1 MVFKPFKSPLI
12 RKPETTGDGKTQ
24 DIPAQ
29 NPVQKDDP
37 APVTETRPTPSEPRK
52 PLHQVRNVGT
62 ESGGK
67 IAPAP
72 EPIKLLGDERFF
84 NALWRKPSAKK
95 NKTWDGDG
103 VLTARAGLV
112 TLQDV
117 GGKDMGRGRFEGELE
132 PGKMLYVGGKEV
144 EIDSEIPRRE
154 YLAGKNVL
162 QATKPTQTSKGSRK
176 PPLIALKNSEDQ
188 ISRSL
193 GRTGSLKRG
202 ASALDGDNK
211 GHSGFGA
218 YKKPYLD
225 DSVLPTHPIKVVPRH
240 DPEAPGA
247 LVMPRP
253 VSVPDG
259 KQIVDVVVD
268 PLLTK
273 SLRPHQREGVQFLYE
288 CVMGMRS
295 FNGEGAIL
303 ADEMGM
309 GKTLQTIALLWTLL
323 KQNPIYGAPP
333 VIKKALIVCPVTL
346 INNWRKEF
354 RKWLGNERIGVFVFD
369 DNRKRLT
376 DFTKGK
382 SYSIM
387 IVGYEKLRTAQEG
400 LTKGAGV
407 DIIIADEGHRLK
419 TLSNKSGQAIQSLNA
434 AKRVILSGT
443 PIQNDLSEFFA
454 AVDLVNPG
462 ILGTFKAFIRE
473 FETPIVRSRQ
483 PEATRKEI
491 EKGESRSEE
500 LRDLTSK
507 FILRRTADI
516 LAKYL
521 PPKTEY
527 VLFCNPTRSQANI
540 YQAVLASPIFQSAMG
555 NAESALQLITIL
567 KKLCNSPSLLTAKN
581 NNNAP
586 GDTITAL
593 LASLPQNLIRHFS
606 PSASAKI
613 RVLDQILDNMRTKT
627 TEKIVL
633 VSNYTSTLNLL
644 ANLLSSLGL
653 PFLRLDGSTPTQKRQ
668 PLVDDFNRLP
678 ADKCFAFLLS
688 AKAGGMG
695 LNLIGA
701 SRLVLFDVDWNPAT
715 DIQAMARIHRDGQ
728 KHHCRIYRVILKGS
742 LEEKIWQRQVTKIGL
757 ADSVMEHKNSVAQ
770 FSSAELRDLFRL
782 DEESRCQTHDLL
794 ACECGGKGIVSSSS
808 SGTATPNLK
817 PGDGEDEGSDPE
829 ISESSN
835 APSDDEPD
843 FPKLVKASEVDMKA
857 QERAIRDSSRRGRKQ
872 KNSMHQSL
880 AQYAHIDPA
889 VLASAEEE
897 DEFAA
902 IVDDDVLLS
911 LLKDECNRIGYIF
924 KKANGAEVESEDTT
938 TAGALA
944 PANEAE

>member
-1 MVFKPFKSPLI
+1 MVFKPFKPPLI
-12 RKPETTGDGKTQ
+12 RKPETTQ
-24 DIPAQ
+24 PAQ
-29 NPVQKDDP
+29 EHNPSSKAPVQQEDATP
-37 APVTETRPTPSEPRK
+37 GTETRPRPSAVRK
-52 PLHQVRNVGT
+52 PLHQVRNVGK
-62 ESGGK
+62 ESVGK
-67 IAPAP
+67 VTPTP
-72 EPIKLLGDERFF
+72 EALKLVGDERFF

-103 VLTARAGLV
+103 ILTARAGYV
-112 TLQDV
+112 TLRDV
-117 GGKDMGRGRFEGELE
+117 GGRDMGRAMFEAELE

-144 EIDSEIPRRE
+144 EVDSEIPRRE
-154 YLAGKNVL
+154 YLAGKNIA
-162 QATKPTQTSKGSRK
+162 QATNPAPTPVKKSRK
-176 PPLIALKNSEDQ
+176 NPLATVKNGDDQ
-188 ISRSL
+188 DSKAL

-202 ASALDGDNK
+202 APALDGDGK

-225 DSVLPTHPIKVVPRH
+225 NSVLPNHSVKVVPRH
-240 DPEAPGA
+240 DPTAPGA
-247 LVMPRP
+247 LVMTRP
-253 VSVPDG
+253 ASVPDG

-273 SLRPHQREGVQFLYE
+273 SLRQHQREGVQFLYE

-303 ADEMGM
+303 ADDMGM

-369 DNRKRLT
+369 DKRKRLT

-400 LTKGAGV
+400 LARGAGV

-500 LRDLTSK
+500 LRELTSK

-527 VLFCNPTRSQANI
+527 VLFCNPTRSQATI
-540 YQAVLASPIFQSAMG
+540 YQAVLASPLFQSAMG
-555 NAESALQLITIL
+555 NSESALQLITIL

-581 NNNAP
+581 NSSP
-586 GDTITAL
+586 SETITSL
-593 LASLPQNLIRHFS
+593 LASLPQNLMRHFS
-606 PSASAKI
+606 PSASAKV
-613 RVLDQILDNMRTKT
+613 RVLDQILDSMRLNTS
-627 TEKIVL
+627 EKIVL

-644 ANLLSSLGL
+644 ANLLTSLGL
-653 PFLRLDGSTPTQKRQ
+653 PFLRLDGSTPAQKRQ

-770 FSSAELRDLFRL
+770 FSTAELRDLFRL

-794 ACECGGKGIVSSSS
+794 GCDCGGKGIV
-808 SGTATPNLK
+808 ATPSSEITTPNPK
-817 PGDGEDEGSDPE
+817 TDEDGVSD
-829 ISESSN
+829 SELSELSEE
-835 APSDDEPD
+835 EPD
-843 FPKLVKASEVDMKA
+843 FPKLVKASEVDMEE
-857 QERAIRDSSRRGRKQ
+857 QERSIRDSSRRGRKQ
-872 KNSMHQSL
+872 KDSMHQSL
-880 AQYAHIDPA
+880 AQYAHIDPSIIA
-889 VLASAEEE
+889 NAEHEEE
-897 DEFAA
+897 MAA
-902 IVDDDVLLS
+902 VIDDDVLLS

-924 KKANGAEVESEDTT
+924 KKVNSAEVESKDTT
-938 TAGALA
+938 APDEIIAGDDV
-944 PANEAE
+944 